1 MLCFGN
7 FLEQYMERVVEES
20 IGEKQEERN
29 VMGLFSSYFLKMS
42 LAFVTA
48 GE

>member
-7 FLEQYMERVVEES
+7 FLKQYMGCVVEES
-20 IGEKQEERN
+20 IEEQEDRN
-29 VMGLFSSYFLKMS
+29 VMSFLLFLKMS